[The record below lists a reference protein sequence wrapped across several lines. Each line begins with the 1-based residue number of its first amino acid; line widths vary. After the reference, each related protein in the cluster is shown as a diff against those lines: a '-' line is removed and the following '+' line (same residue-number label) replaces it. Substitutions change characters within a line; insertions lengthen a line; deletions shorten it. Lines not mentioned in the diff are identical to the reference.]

1 MFFRRTRNKIS
12 EILKTGRNM
21 NNQILLAVHQGASI
35 RDLFV
40 RQLMSAELQQPLYY
54 EALTM
59 LRRALIP
66 APEAEYH

>member
-1 MFFRRTRNKIS
+1 
-12 EILKTGRNM
+12 M

-66 APEAEYH
+66 APEAENHSED